1 MGLRSSGLDLRTDC
15 LTIMQIS
22 TAPLIYI
29 LIFVAVVVIV
39 NGIYLIVFGKSIS
52 LNSRVS
58 RRLTLLEKNAN
69 REQVLEQLRKEMN
82 QHLNAKNIPLYSM
95 LAKKAQRA
103 NIAFSPQALIGLM
116 GLASVFAFLML
127 SVFTS
132 AALGLSI
139 VMSVLM
145 GVGGVY
151 VWVNRTAKKR
161 MELLEEQL
169 PDSIELMVRSL
180 RVGHPFSTAVG
191 IVAKEIPDPLGSE
204 FGVISDESAYGRDVT
219 ESLKAFAER
228 MDSQDLRFLA
238 VAVAIQQQ
246 SGGNLAEILEGLS
259 KVVRARFKLFRR
271 VRAITAEAKWSGMF
285 LSAFPILALVMIN
298 VIKPDYYDG
307 VKETSAYVPAAL
319 FVVTFLIINIIY
331 MKVMTN
337 IKV

>member
-1 MGLRSSGLDLRTDC
+1 ME
-15 LTIMQIS
+15 IS
-22 TAPLIYI
+22 AAPLIYI
-29 LIFVAVVVIV
+29 MIFVAVVVIV

-52 LNSRVS
+52 LNSKVS

-103 NIAFSPQALIGLM
+103 NIAFSPQALIGIM
-116 GLASVFAFLML
+116 AGLSVFAFFLL
-127 SVFTS
+127 SIFT
-132 AALGLSI
+132 AAETGLRVALGI
-139 VMSVLM
+139 AM

-151 VWVNRTAKKR
+151 YWVNSTAKKR
-161 MELLEEQL
+161 MNLLEEQL

-204 FGVISDESAYGRDVT
+204 FGVISDEAAYGRDVS

-238 VAVAIQQQ
+238 VAVSIQQQ
-246 SGGNLAEILEGLS
+246 SGGNLAEILEGLA

-285 LSAFPILALVMIN
+285 LSGFPIAALVMIN
-298 VIKPDYYDG
+298 VVQPDYYDE
-307 VKETSAYVPAAL
+307 VKETTAYLPAAL
-319 FVVTFLIINIIY
+319 FVITFLIINIIY